1 MATQA
6 RLEKD
11 PGGEASPAEHPG
23 GEASLA
29 EDPGGEASPAEDTG
43 GEASL
48 AEDTGGEA
56 SPAEDP
62 GGEPSTAEAWAM
74 WVQREALCKM
84 TLTPVPAV
92 ILGLMMHPAPNTELS
107 VLPVSEDLLAGWW
120 TTSDIRR

>member
-1 MATQA
+1 M
-6 RLEKD
+6 EKD

-48 AEDTGGEA
+48 AEDTGGET
-56 SPAEDP
+56 
-62 GGEPSTAEAWAM
+62 STVEAQAM

-107 VLPVSEDLLAGWW
+107 VLPVSEDLLPGWW
-120 TTSDIRR
+120 TTSDFRR

>member
-1 MATQA
+1 M
-6 RLEKD
+6 EKD

-48 AEDTGGEA
+48 AGDKGDDA

-62 GGEPSTAEAWAM
+62 GGEASTAEAQAM

-84 TLTPVPAV
+84 TLTPVLAV
-92 ILGLMMHPAPNTELS
+92 IWDWGLVMHPAPNRELS
-107 VLPVSEDLLAGWW
+107 VRPVSADLLAGWW

>member
-6 RLEKD
+6 RSEKD

-29 EDPGGEASPAEDTG
+29 EDTG

-48 AEDTGGEA
+48 AGDKGDDA

-62 GGEPSTAEAWAM
+62 GGEASTAEAQAM
-74 WVQREALCKM
+74 WVQRETLCRM
-84 TLTPVPAV
+84 TLTPVLAV
-92 ILGLMMHPAPNTELS
+92 IWGLMMHPAPNTELS
-107 VLPVSEDLLAGWW
+107 VRPVSADLLAGWW